1 MTSLNVLQEALQ
13 SSTSA
18 WKGCDWDT
26 DFGSRRANL
35 RGLCSRQ
42 ARLAAQ
48 ATRGDESAYWREVC
62 RFLENVEQDARA
74 AAELAGQAVE
84 IWRLGNFTEGLR
96 RMRRGDRYRSSL
108 SGAGRLPKIT
118 RHHATTRILLHWAWQ
133 RSCRCWLALCHSC
146 RRQRLVA

>member
-1 MTSLNVLQEALQ
+1 MTSLDVLQEALQ

-26 DFGSRRANL
+26 NFGPRRTNL

-96 RMRRGDRYRSSL
+96 RMEEAIAIEARYREPVAYPKLRAIMQENESCSL
-108 SGAGRLPKIT
+108 GPGKGIADVG
-118 RHHATTRILLHWAWQ
+118 
-133 RSCRCWLALCHSC
+133 
-146 RRQRLVA
+146 